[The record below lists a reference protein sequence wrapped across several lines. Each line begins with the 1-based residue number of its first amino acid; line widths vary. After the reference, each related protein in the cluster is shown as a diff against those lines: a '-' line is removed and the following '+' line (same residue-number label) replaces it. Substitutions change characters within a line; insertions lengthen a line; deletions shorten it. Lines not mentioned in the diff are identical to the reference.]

1 MKVHHSGQW
10 RRAVLALLSALLVGA
25 LVAACG
31 ASEGGG
37 SSGGGGDEEKAAG
50 GKPSSLRVA
59 YQSIPNGATI
69 VKNQKWLEDSLGI
82 PVEWQSFDSGAN
94 VNRAVASGS
103 VDVGLAGSSPVS
115 NGIATGLPYKVP
127 WIYAVIGDAEQ
138 LVAKESS
145 GVRDVKDLEGK
156 KVAAPFGSTTHYAL
170 LTALTDAGLDLGKV
184 DVIDLEP
191 DDIVA
196 AWSRD
201 DIDAAYVWNPSLGKL
216 VDDGGTLLL
225 SSAEL
230 AEQGTLTGDLAV
242 VRTEFAEQY
251 PDVVSG
257 WLEQENRA
265 VKLIKSDPEGAAAIV
280 AKELQLPPADAA
292 EQMEGLIFLDATE
305 QLSPEYLGTPGQPGK
320 LAEQLTTT
328 ATFLKEQKLIDR
340 LPEAAEFDEAV
351 DSSFLEKAA
360 GS

>member
-1 MKVHHSGQW
+1 
-10 RRAVLALLSALLVGA
+10 VLALLTALLLGA
-25 LVAACG
+25 VVTACG

-37 SSGGGGDEEKAAG
+37 SSGGGEEKAEG
-50 GKPSSLRVA
+50 GKPKSLRVA

-69 VKNQKWLEDSLGI
+69 VKNQKWLEEALGI

-138 LVAKESS
+138 LVVRESAR
-145 GVRDVKDLEGK
+145 VRDVKGLEGK

-170 LTALTDAGLDLGKV
+170 LTALTDAGVDLGKV

-196 AWSRD
+196 AWQRN

-216 VDDGGTLLL
+216 VDDGGKVLL

-242 VRTEFAEQY
+242 LRTEFAEQY
-251 PDVVSG
+251 PAVVSD

-265 VKLIKSDPEGAAAIV
+265 VELIKEDPEQAARIV
-280 AKELQLPPADAA
+280 GKELQLSPEDAA
-292 EQMEGLIFLDATE
+292 SQMEGLIFLDASE
-305 QLSPEYLGTPGQPGK
+305 QLSPEYLGMPGKPGK

-328 ATFLKEQKLIDR
+328 ATFLKEQELIDR
-340 LPEAAEFDEAV
+340 EPSREEFDEAV
-351 DSSFLEKAA
+351 DPSFLQKVA

>member
-1 MKVHHSGQW
+1 MEAGHRGTG
-10 RRAVLALLSALLVGA
+10 RRLTLA
-25 LVAACG
+25 LVAALLVAAGAVAGCG
-31 ASEGGG
+31 ASEGG
-37 SSGGGGDEEKAAG
+37 SGGGGEKQEGEA
-50 GKPSSLRVA
+50 GKPQALRVA
-59 YQSIPNGATI
+59 YQAIPNGAMI

-115 NGIATGLPYKVP
+115 NGIASGLPYKVP
-127 WIYAVIGDAEQ
+127 WIYDIIGDAEQ
-138 LVAKESS
+138 LVVRKSA
-145 GVRDVKDLEGK
+145 GVSDLKGLEGK

-170 LTALTDAGLDLGKV
+170 LTAMTDAGVDLGKV

-196 AWSRD
+196 AWQRD
-201 DIDAAYVWNPSLGKL
+201 DIDAGYVWNPSLAKL
-216 VDDGGTLLL
+216 KEQGGTVLL
-225 SSAEL
+225 SSREL

-251 PDVVSG
+251 PDVVAG
-257 WLEQENRA
+257 WLKQENRA
-265 VKLIKSDPEGAAAIV
+265 VELYKADPQRAAEIV
-280 AKELQLPPADAA
+280 GKELQLPTKEAVS
-292 EQMEGLIFLDATE
+292 QMEGLIFLDAKE
-305 QLSPEYLGTPGQPGK
+305 QLSADYLGTPDQPGK

-328 ATFLKEQKLIDR
+328 AQFLKEQELIDR
-340 LPEAAEFDEAV
+340 EPSPDEFKEAV
-351 DSSFLEKAA
+351 DSQFLQKAS

>member
-10 RRAVLALLSALLVGA
+10 RRAVLALLSVLLVGA

-37 SSGGGGDEEKAAG
+37 SSGGGDDDKAEG
-50 GKPSSLRVA
+50 GKPKSLRVA

-138 LVAKESS
+138 LVAKASS
-145 GVRDVKDLEGK
+145 GVSDVKDLEGK
-156 KVAAPFGSTTHYAL
+156 TVAAPFGSTTHYAL
-170 LTALTDAGLDLGKV
+170 LTALTDAGLDLGAV

-196 AWSRD
+196 AWQRG
-201 DIDAAYVWNPSLGKL
+201 DIDAAYIWNPSLGKL
-216 VDDGGTLLL
+216 VEDGGKLLL

-251 PDVVSG
+251 PDIVSG

-265 VKLIKSDPEGAAAIV
+265 VELIKSDPEGAAEIV
-280 AKELQLPPADAA
+280 GKELQLPPADAA
-292 EQMEGLIFLDATE
+292 EQMKGLIFLDKQE
-305 QLSPEYLGTPGQPGK
+305 QLSPDYLGTAGQPGK
-320 LAEQLTTT
+320 LADQLTTT
-328 ATFLKEQKLIDR
+328 AQFLKKQKLIDR
-340 LPEAAEFDEAV
+340 EPSAEEFDEAV